1 MYMMYLMMYVIT
13 VFENLRFRPSTRKR
27 KPTFSRIFNPLES
40 VLEKMRF
47 RWLFS
52 PDTYGRWAKPEKKN
66 IPFQTKTE
74 TCGRGLSQV
83 GKRLRFCQKE
93 KKNSSDGNFISVK
106 YIAWMSNYDN
116 IKFTMHFFKVKFIVT
131 CLIFNKSKKLCFCV
145 HDYCGEAV
153 RFFYTSKESGRLGIL
168 GNISSLTASIIF
180 S

>member
-1 MYMMYLMMYVIT
+1 MSSRYSKT
-13 VFENLRFRPSTRKR
+13 SVFVRPHVNESRRFQESSIRWRAFWKRCVFGDCFHQIRMDGGPNRRKKISLFRQKRKR
-27 KPTFSRIFNPLES
+27 VDGALVR
-40 VLEKMRF
+40 LEKGF
-47 RWLFS
+47 GF
-52 PDTYGRWAKPEKKN
+52 AKKKK
-66 IPFQTKTE
+66 KT
-74 TCGRGLSQV
+74 
-83 GKRLRFCQKE
+83 
-93 KKNSSDGNFISVK
+93 SSDGNFISVK